1 MNETQ
6 TMFQTMND
14 TMKTGMKQWQDA
26 LQTWNGFMVEATQ
39 QQFDTA
45 FALREQGGKLWA
57 EANKRSGEM
66 ARREQ
71 KLVVET
77 SELWRTQ
84 IQANADLA
92 TQLTRSMTEATRTF
106 SSETGRAMQAQA
118 QAAQEQ
124 MNDIMQQAT
133 EVVQAVAESPANGT
147 RTRVN
152 KG

>member
-26 LQTWNGFMVEATQ
+26 LQAWNGFVIEATQ
-39 QQFDTA
+39 QQFDAA
-45 FALREQGGKLWA
+45 FAVREQSGKLWA

-66 ARREQ
+66 AKREQ
-71 KLVVET
+71 KMVVET
-77 SELWRTQ
+77 SDLWRAQ

-92 TQLTRSMTEATRTF
+92 TQLTRSMTEASRAF
-106 SSETGRAMQAQA
+106 STETGRAMQAQA

-124 MNDIMQQAT
+124 MSDIMQQAT
-133 EVVQAVAESPANGT
+133 EVAQAAAESPANGT
-147 RTRVN
+147 RTRV